1 MGRSDLVRRAMSK
14 KKGSVMEKER
24 QNFVY
29 GNLEEGVPGCV
40 ANGISEKV
48 ANHIYDE
55 MIDFA
60 KYAFN
65 KSHAAAYAVVAYE
78 TAYLKYYYPVEF
90 MAALM
95 TSVIENS
102 SKVSEY
108 ILSCRQMGIEIIPPD
123 VNEGEANF
131 SVSGNKIR
139 YGLSAIKSIGKPV
152 IAGMVKERE
161 ENGRFKNLKDFINRM
176 SQREINKRVVENLIK
191 SGAFDHLGATRKQMM
206 MVYAGMMEQAVKEK
220 KQSLAGQM
228 SLFDFVEEDVK
239 KDFEI
244 KMPDVGEYD
253 KDTIL
258 TFEKEVLG
266 IYISGHPLEADEEL
280 LKKNI
285 TAQTND
291 FNVDEE
297 TGCARVEDGRSVVVG
312 GMITAK
318 TVKTTKTNQLMAFV
332 TLEDLVGTLEII
344 IFPKDYEKYRSYLE
358 VDKKVLFKGRV
369 SIGDENQGKLVCER
383 LIPFEDIPREL
394 WLQYDNKE
402 IYLKEEKSLLE
413 LLAPWDGNDSV
424 IVYLKD
430 CKQYKKLPSSKNIGV
445 NTELL
450 KKLYEKLG
458 EKNVKVIEKSIE
470 KL

>member
-176 SQREINKRVVENLIK
+176 SQREINRRVVENLIK

-297 TGCARVEDGRSVVVG
+297 TGSARVEDGRSVVVG

-369 SIGDENQGKLVCER
+369 SIGDEKSGKV
-383 LIPFEDIPREL
+383 
-394 WLQYDNKE
+394 
-402 IYLKEEKSLLE
+402 
-413 LLAPWDGNDSV
+413 GM
-424 IVYLKD
+424 
-430 CKQYKKLPSSKNIGV
+430 
-445 NTELL
+445 
-450 KKLYEKLG
+450 
-458 EKNVKVIEKSIE
+458 
-470 KL
+470 